1 MKRYIAIVIAAVMI
15 VSLFAC
21 KPDGQ
26 LQDSPGDTPQ
36 TAESTPPAETGS
48 PPAPGAT
55 DTPPDTADTAQP
67 GTAGT
72 AQPGSP
78 GATPAPRPFA
88 FTTENMPVIDGSTAT
103 IPLIEAVY
111 SVLLGIPRSEAAQMV
126 NTTGTDNAYDNLLW
140 GDAEIL
146 LVYSPSPYTLE
157 RAKEDGIEME
167 MAPIGRDGLVFL
179 INKINPVVSLTP
191 EQLVSIYSGQ
201 TRNWKDVGGEDVE
214 IKAFQ
219 RPYRSG
225 SQTMMDALVM
235 KGTPMA
241 ETEEEY
247 VIGEMGGL
255 IEAVALFDNARS
267 AIGYNVYYFVSRMEM
282 NENVRMLE
290 IGGVEPSVASIS
302 DGSYPFVMDFY
313 AVIRKDTPEDSPARV
328 LFDWM
333 QSPDG
338 QNLVRHEGY
347 ATNGTGS

>member
-1 MKRYIAIVIAAVMI
+1 MKKYLVIVIAAVMI

-21 KPDGQ
+21 KSVGQ
-26 LQDSPGDTPQ
+26 LQDSPENTPQ
-36 TAESTPPAETGS
+36 TADSTPPAETGS
-48 PPAPGAT
+48 TSAPGAT
-55 DTPPDTADTAQP
+55 DTPPGTTSTAQP
-67 GTAGT
+67 DTGA
-72 AQPGSP
+72 SP
-78 GATPAPRPFA
+78 VPPPFTFTP
-88 FTTENMPVIDGSTAT
+88 ENMPVIDGSTAT

-157 RAKEDGIEME
+157 RAKDNGIEME

-201 TRNWKDVGGEDVE
+201 TRNWKDAGGEDIE

-255 IEAVALFDNARS
+255 IDAVALFDNAQS

-290 IGGVEPSVASIS
+290 IGGIEPSVMSIS

-328 LFDWM
+328 LFNWI
-333 QSPDG
+333 QSTDG
-338 QNLVRHEGY
+338 QNLVKHEGY
-347 ATNGTGS
+347 AANW